1 VALSSGRWLW
11 SALVGGFGR
20 EPDFSGWFDAIIVFF
35 FDVPNL
41 AIAELV
47 IRVSRRNWSVLV
59 DSGAS
64 VLLLA
69 CLSAF
74 IALRPRCSRPACGG
88 RGLSAPQCER

>member
-59 DSGAS
+59 DSGGICAA
-64 VLLLA
+64 A
-69 CLSAF
+69 CLPQRLHRVATSMFTA
-74 IALRPRCSRPACGG
+74 
-88 RGLSAPQCER
+88 GLWWPWIVGAAM